1 MVQKYS
7 FLDERLKNADLLYK
21 KGINLHIILQDNQY
35 MKVLVTGA
43 AGFIGSHTAERL
55 KDLGHDVIGVDNF
68 SPYYSVEL
76 KQLNAKELEEKGISI
91 IRHDLRF
98 GSLIKELPLDI
109 DYIFHF
115 AAQPGISTTST
126 FEDYFSNN
134 IIATKNLVDYALECK
149 KLKLFVNIG
158 TSSIYGLEAT
168 FPEDFAPKPASHYGV
183 TKLAAEQ
190 LVLQK
195 SREEQFKACSLR
207 LYSVIGP
214 RERPE
219 KMYTKLIDLGLKG
232 EAFPLFDGS
241 DTHLRSFTYVGDIVD
256 GVVSVIGNDDKVNGE
271 IINLGTEV
279 EHTTQ
284 EGIDAVAEVLKKE
297 IKLNVIPK
305 RAGDQLRTKANI
317 DKARKLLNYDPNTTL
332 LESVR
337 AQVEWFKANFS

>member
-1 MVQKYS
+1 
-7 FLDERLKNADLLYK
+7 
-21 KGINLHIILQDNQY
+21 
-35 MKVLVTGA
+35 MKTLVTGA

-55 KDLGHDVIGVDNF
+55 KDLGHEVIGIDNF
-68 SPYYSVEL
+68 STYYSLEL
-76 KQLNAKELEEKGISI
+76 KLLNADALKAKGISI
-91 IRHDLRF
+91 VNHDLREPNLA
-98 GSLIKELPLDI
+98 SILPTDV
-109 DYIFHF
+109 DYIFHY

-126 FEDYFSNN
+126 FEDYLSNN
-134 IIATKNLVDYALECK
+134 VIATKNLVDYALECK

-168 FPEDFAPKPASHYGV
+168 FTEDVAPKPASHYGV

-190 LVLQK
+190 MVLQK
-195 SREEQFKACSLR
+195 SREKMFKACSLR

-241 DTHLRSFTYVGDIVD
+241 EKHLRSFTYVGDIVD
-256 GVVSVIGNDDKVNGE
+256 GVVSVIGNEQKVDGE
-271 IINLGTEV
+271 IINIGTEV

-284 EGIDAVAEVLKKE
+284 EGIEAVEQVLGTS
-297 IKLNVIPK
+297 IKIDVIPK

-317 DKARKLLNYDPNTTL
+317 DKARALLGYNPKTTL
-332 LESVR
+332 LEAVR
-337 AQVEWFKANFS
+337 QQVEWFKANFR